1 LRVEDVFILYRAT
14 YMQDLPSHSSNSY
27 AKRSSNIANSK
38 EPRVMLRST
47 LRSLRGSPINRRN
60 ARDLTWA
67 WVKAKWPSMQITPQ
81 DRELREFSCALP
93 GMELAVATSGNGAV
107 WSLTVAHSERDGART
122 WMTRAIVADSGEV
135 DTLDVQTSCTE
146 AGSGPL
152 VLAPPRL
159 LSMWVEKL
167 ALEDGGLPVLGEA
180 REVEDEEQLDAFCRH
195 VLSKQ
200 RRLPVIAL
208 THSPRSRFYGVDPK
222 GLAEAL
228 RGMAHVAFLPSHMG
242 DEVAERFGADF
253 GLLAGAARIYDA
265 GFGPQAEPAAH
276 PLIKNPRS
284 VKAVENEDPAAF
296 RRLLCRRIF
305 EMSVNAARDYG

>member
-1 LRVEDVFILYRAT
+1 
-14 YMQDLPSHSSNSY
+14 MQDLPSHSSNAY
-27 AKRSSNIANSK
+27 AKRGSSSSSSSSSSSNTANSK
-38 EPRVMLRST
+38 AARVMLRST
-47 LRSLRGSPINRRN
+47 LRSRHGSPINRRN

-81 DRELREFSCALP
+81 DRERREFTCALP

-122 WMTRAIVADSGEV
+122 WSVRAIVADSGGV

-146 AGSGPL
+146 AGVGPL

-180 REVEDEEQLDAFCRH
+180 REVEDEQQLDAFCRH

-228 RGMAHVAFLPSHMG
+228 RGMAHVAFLPPHLAAEAS
-242 DEVAERFGADF
+242 ERFGADF
-253 GLLAGAARIYDA
+253 GLLAGAARIYGA
-265 GFGPQAEPAAH
+265 GFGPEAAPAAH

-284 VKAVENEDPAAF
+284 VRAAESADPAAF
-296 RRLLCRRIF
+296 RRLLCRRVF
-305 EMSVNAARDYG
+305 EMSVNAARD

>member
-1 LRVEDVFILYRAT
+1 
-14 YMQDLPSHSSNSY
+14 MQDLSSHSSKPSYSGRSGGNS
-27 AKRSSNIANSK
+27 AISK
-38 EPRVMLRST
+38 APRLMLRST
-47 LRSLRGSPINRRN
+47 LRSSKGSPINRRN

-67 WVKAKWPSMQITPQ
+67 WVKAKWPSIQISPQ
-81 DRELREFSCALP
+81 DRERREFSCALP
-93 GMELAVATSGNGAV
+93 GMELAVATSGNGAI
-107 WSLTVAHSERDGART
+107 WSLTVANSERDGART
-122 WMTRAIVADSGEV
+122 WMTRAIVADTDGV

-146 AGSGPL
+146 VGSGPL

-167 ALEDGGLPVLGEA
+167 ALEDGGLAVLGEA
-180 REVEDEEQLDAFCRH
+180 REVEEPEQLDAFCRH
-195 VLSKQ
+195 VLCKQ

-228 RGMAHVAFLPSHMG
+228 RGMAHVAFMPPHMA

-253 GLLAGAARIYDA
+253 GPLAGAARIYGA
-265 GFGPQAEPAAH
+265 GFGPDAAAAAH

-284 VKAVENEDPAAF
+284 PKAATSEDPAAF

-305 EMSVNAARDYG
+305 EMSVSAARDS

>member
-1 LRVEDVFILYRAT
+1 
-14 YMQDLPSHSSNSY
+14 MQDLSSHNSAGGRSNSY
-27 AKRSSNIANSK
+27 GHRSGSTANSSG
-38 EPRVMLRST
+38 PRVMLRST
-47 LRSLRGSPINRRN
+47 LRSSQGSPINRRH

-67 WVKAKWPSMQITPQ
+67 WVKAKWPSMQISPQ
-81 DRELREFSCALP
+81 DRERREFTCALP

-146 AGSGPL
+146 VGQGPM

-159 LSMWVEKL
+159 LGMWVEKL
-167 ALEDGGLPVLGEA
+167 ALEDGGMPVLGEA
-180 REVEDEEQLDAFCRH
+180 REVEDEAQLDAFCRH
-195 VLSKQ
+195 VLSPQ

-228 RGMAHVAFLPSHMG
+228 RGMAHVAFMPPHLG
-242 DEVAERFGADF
+242 DEVGERFGADF
-253 GLLAGAARIYDA
+253 GLLAGAARIYGA
-265 GFGPQAEPAAH
+265 GFGPNAAPAGH
-276 PLIKNPRS
+276 PLIKNPRLL
-284 VKAVENEDPAAF
+284 KAAESEDPAAF

-305 EMSVNAARDYG
+305 EMSVNAPRD